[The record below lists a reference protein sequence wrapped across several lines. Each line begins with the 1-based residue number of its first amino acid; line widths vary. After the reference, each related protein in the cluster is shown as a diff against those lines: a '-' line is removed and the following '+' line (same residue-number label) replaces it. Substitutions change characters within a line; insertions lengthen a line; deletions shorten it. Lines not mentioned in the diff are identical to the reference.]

1 MLARSLIV
9 LLVVLNVGVA
19 LWWLARGD
27 AAPVPVE
34 AALPDGVARLQL
46 VGEAGATPSSTPASA
61 SPSVTAGDEP
71 PASETAADD
80 ASAPSPEPVVDASP
94 EPASGETGPAVA
106 ALQCYALGPFTDAGK
121 LAAAQRALQPRVARL
136 HVREAPSTA
145 RADWRVWLPPQ
156 PDRAAAQALVER
168 IVAAGF
174 SDYYIVASGEQ
185 ANSVALGLY
194 GSEASARRRQSA
206 LHAAGFTEVQADAV
220 GDTPPATRW
229 IDVASAAP
237 LAAADGRALGAAKV
251 EPLDCAAVPA
261 TPAAAAR

>member
-1 MLARSLIV
+1 MFARSLIV
-9 LLVVLNVGVA
+9 LLVVLNAGVA

-34 AALPDGVARLQL
+34 TALPDGIARLQL
-46 VGEAGATPSSTPASA
+46 VGEAGPAAEAAPSPVPAPPSATATDESAAAPASDAASA
-61 SPSVTAGDEP
+61 SLPAPVADEP
-71 PASETAADD
+71 AAPAAE
-80 ASAPSPEPVVDASP
+80 
-94 EPASGETGPAVA
+94 

-136 HVREAPSTA
+136 HVRQAPSTA

-156 PDRAAAQALVER
+156 ADHAAAQALVER
-168 IVAAGF
+168 ITAAGF
-174 SDYYIVASGEQ
+174 SDYYIVAAGEQ
-185 ANSVALGLY
+185 ANSIALGLY

-206 LHAAGFTEVQADAV
+206 LQAAGFADVQAEAV
-220 GDTPPATRW
+220 GDAAPATRW

-237 LAAADGRALGAAKV
+237 LAAADGRALGAGKV

-261 TPAAAAR
+261 TPAGAAR